1 VGVAPSHVRPKT
13 TRFVTALAALMSR
26 RRARE
31 LLKWWLSMM
40 ERVAVSGLDDAR
52 QFLLLNLIQPY
63 FELAGSERKKLERL
77 LSRDRHQEVSSL
89 PGPRRLRRRPAG
101 KARRRACS
109 KARRTPLC
117 ANSQPSSVRSRKPRP
132 EYGRLSP
139 PRSLSATWTELSSQ
153 LACGHGPSRLSGR
166 PRPSNSSRRFERQ
179 GTHGC
184 AGASDSVGRGPRD
197 VHSSV
202 AWPRYLGGAA
212 RSAHPSITRQHT
224 VYFRYNYGYTDKM
237 KTAISIPDPLF
248 DAADEVADRLGM
260 SRSQLY
266 AKAVAEYVE
275 KHRDDQVTEAL
286 NQVYAKYSS
295 TLDPVLAAMQSMS
308 LPREE
313 W

>member
-1 VGVAPSHVRPKT
+1 
-13 TRFVTALAALMSR
+13 MSR

-40 ERVAVSGLDDAR
+40 ERVALSGLDDA
-52 QFLLLNLIQPY
+52 QPFLLLNLIQPY

-153 LACGHGPSRLSGR
+153 LACGYGPSRLIGR

-184 AGASDSVGRGPRD
+184 AGAPTQSVEDHETFTP
-197 VHSSV
+197 
-202 AWPRYLGGAA
+202 AWPGQGTWVA
-212 RSAHPSITRQHT
+212 RRGRRTRRSRGSIQFTSGITMVILTR
-224 VYFRYNYGYTDKM
+224 
-237 KTAISIPDPLF
+237 
-248 DAADEVADRLGM
+248 
-260 SRSQLY
+260 
-266 AKAVAEYVE
+266 
-275 KHRDDQVTEAL
+275 
-286 NQVYAKYSS
+286 
-295 TLDPVLAAMQSMS
+295 
-308 LPREE
+308 
-313 W
+313 

>member
-1 VGVAPSHVRPKT
+1 MLQGKKDALLRQLTTKFGPLPETASRVRAIESP
-13 TRFVTALAALMSR
+13 
-26 RRARE
+26 
-31 LLKWWLSMM
+31 
-40 ERVAVSGLDDAR
+40 
-52 QFLLLNLIQPY
+52 
-63 FELAGSERKKLERL
+63 KKLERYL
-77 LSRDRHQEVSSL
+77 DRVIVAARLRIWAFETERSTPPFELVQEIRETGYS
-89 PGPRRLRRRPAG
+89 RLRR
-101 KARRRACS
+101 
-109 KARRTPLC
+109 
-117 ANSQPSSVRSRKPRP
+117 
-132 EYGRLSP
+132 
-139 PRSLSATWTELSSQ
+139 
-153 LACGHGPSRLSGR
+153 
-166 PRPSNSSRRFERQ
+166 
-179 GTHGC
+179 
-184 AGASDSVGRGPRD
+184 GADSVGRGPRD

-275 KHRDDQVTEAL
+275 KHRNDQVTEAL